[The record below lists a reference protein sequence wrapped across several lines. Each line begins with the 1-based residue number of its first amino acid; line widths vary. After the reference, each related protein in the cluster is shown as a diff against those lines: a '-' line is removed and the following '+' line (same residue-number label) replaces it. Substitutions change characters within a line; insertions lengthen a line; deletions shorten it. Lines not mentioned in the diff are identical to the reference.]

1 MQNYVIFCHFR
12 SKLAITHTIV
22 IKWKE
27 KYNAVVVDCHH
38 SLRLCGD
45 RMKMS
50 LPKKKLFFLGGG
62 WGGGGGGWKLRLLP
76 WSHLGQK
83 MWP

>member
-1 MQNYVIFCHFR
+1 MAFSV
-12 SKLAITHTIV
+12 SLEALAITLTIA

-27 KYNAVVVDCHH
+27 KHVAVVVDCHH

-50 LPKKKLFFLGGG
+50 LPKKKVFCVF
-62 WGGGGGGWKLRLLP
+62 
-76 WSHLGQK
+76 
-83 MWP
+83 